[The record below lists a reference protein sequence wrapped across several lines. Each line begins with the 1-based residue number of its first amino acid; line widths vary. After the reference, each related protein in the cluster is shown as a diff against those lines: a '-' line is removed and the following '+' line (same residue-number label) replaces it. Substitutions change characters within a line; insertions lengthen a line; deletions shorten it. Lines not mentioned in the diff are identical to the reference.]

1 MALANASGKKFEDEV
16 MSHIHKLDVK
26 IVKYTKEKDYKLF
39 LQISLRK

>member
-16 MSHIHKLDVK
+16 MSHIHKLGVK

-39 LQISLRK
+39 LQKSLRK